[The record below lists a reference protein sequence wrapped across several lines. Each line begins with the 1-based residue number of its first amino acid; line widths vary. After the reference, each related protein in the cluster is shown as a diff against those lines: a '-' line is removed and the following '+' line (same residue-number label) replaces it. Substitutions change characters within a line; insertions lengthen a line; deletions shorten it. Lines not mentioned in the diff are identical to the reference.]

1 MFNRR
6 TLGSEHPSLAPDCC
20 MGMQDEESI
29 LRSRQMLIL
38 LPSSSSGALVRGKS
52 SACWA
57 EVPEARDP
65 LSLVS
70 SGLPVDIPV
79 SSLLFPEATG
89 ILVPYF

>member
-1 MFNRR
+1 M
-6 TLGSEHPSLAPDCC
+6 GSEHPSLVPDCC

-29 LRSRQMLIL
+29 LASIRMLIL
-38 LPSSSSGALVRGKS
+38 LPSSSSGALVRGES

-70 SGLPVDIPV
+70 SGLPMDIPV
-79 SSLLFPEATG
+79 SSLLFPFIRLYNYPTEVFDG
-89 ILVPYF
+89 